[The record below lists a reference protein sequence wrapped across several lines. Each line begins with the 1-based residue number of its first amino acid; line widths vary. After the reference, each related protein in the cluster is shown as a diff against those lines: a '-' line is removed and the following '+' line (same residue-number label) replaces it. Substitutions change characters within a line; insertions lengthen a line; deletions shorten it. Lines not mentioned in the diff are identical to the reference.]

1 MCYGAY
7 TKGHTAL
14 IAGVLGTAEN
24 SGVREALMRRWAAD
38 GSGLDKSAAGRV
50 ARITDRAWRWVGEM
64 DEIASTFEHASMPR
78 GFHDAA
84 GDIYRRLAQFK
95 DQAPPSTDTLDR
107 SAQEAGA
114 ARVVTS
120 RPLTLEPIG
129 YVRTALQFK
138 DEAPRQ
144 PRASGG
150 APGRIELLSGRNY
163 EHALL
168 DIEGWDH
175 IWVLFW
181 FHHNAG
187 WRPKVLP
194 PRSTSGRKG
203 VFATRSPHRPNPI
216 GLSAV
221 RLERI
226 EGLTLHVQDID
237 MLDGTPV
244 LDLKPYV
251 AYTDAIV
258 DARNGWLD
266 GADPI
271 AAFDVQWDAAAA
283 EQAAWVEA
291 RTSLT
296 LRARVTSTLALGPE
310 PQPYRRIRR
319 DGEVFVLAVKDW
331 RARFSVEGR
340 RVRVHEIRS
349 GYRDSQLSG
358 ANRCDA
364 DLSAH
369 REFTGMQSQSTVA
382 ESARRRR
389 GNT

>member
-1 MCYGAY
+1 
-7 TKGHTAL
+7 
-14 IAGVLGTAEN
+14 
-24 SGVREALMRRWAAD
+24 
-38 GSGLDKSAAGRV
+38 
-50 ARITDRAWRWVGEM
+50 
-64 DEIASTFEHASMPR
+64 
-78 GFHDAA
+78 
-84 GDIYRRLAQFK
+84 
-95 DQAPPSTDTLDR
+95 
-107 SAQEAGA
+107 
-114 ARVVTS
+114 VTS
-120 RPLTLEPIG
+120 RQLTIEPIG
-129 YVRTALQFK
+129 YVRTELQFK

-216 GLSAV
+216 GMSAV

-251 AYTDAIV
+251 AYTDAII

-266 GADPI
+266 DDARAATDPI
-271 AAFDVQWDAAAA
+271 AAFEVQWDDAAA

-291 RTSLT
+291 RTSLA
-296 LRARVTSTLALGPE
+296 LRARVTATLTLGPE

-319 DGEVFVLAVKDW
+319 DGAGFVLAVKDW

-340 RVRVHEIRS
+340 RVCVHEIRS

-369 REFTGMQSQSTVA
+369 REFRGRQTHPMVA
-382 ESARRRR
+382 APTRIRR
-389 GNT
+389 GSK

>member
-1 MCYGAY
+1 M
-7 TKGHTAL
+7 
-14 IAGVLGTAEN
+14 
-24 SGVREALMRRWAAD
+24 
-38 GSGLDKSAAGRV
+38 
-50 ARITDRAWRWVGEM
+50 
-64 DEIASTFEHASMPR
+64 
-78 GFHDAA
+78 
-84 GDIYRRLAQFK
+84 
-95 DQAPPSTDTLDR
+95 
-107 SAQEAGA
+107 
-114 ARVVTS
+114 TS

-168 DIEGWDH
+168 DLSGWDH

-266 GADPI
+266 VAADPI
-271 AAFDVQWDAAAA
+271 VAFDVQWDDAAA

-291 RTSLT
+291 RTSLS
-296 LRARVTSTLALGPE
+296 LRERVTTTLALGPE

-319 DGEVFVLAVKDW
+319 DGEDFVLAVKDW
-331 RARFSVEGR
+331 RARFSVDGR

-369 REFTGMQSQSTVA
+369 REFSAMQSHSTVA
-382 ESARRRR
+382 ESAQRRR